1 MILIMTRDKEVGE
14 SWHEM
19 VCAYS
24 IIIFGSKGNN
34 TLIMERWNDSTKS
47 NKKVAISIIIIISLK
62 KEAVFPLCI
71 FELFHVQPWVHYSTL
86 LFFPLP
92 DKCCNWK
99 GFLMQSSDIS
109 SAHILCVSNWACIKN
124 INIHTPFILGR
135 SMLRIYIGK
144 KWKKKK
150 QKRKMLCC
158 THANLVLCFNS
169 FHL

>member
-71 FELFHVQPWVHYSTL
+71 FELFHVQPWVRTIVHYYFSLYLTNVVIGRA
-86 LFFPLP
+86 FWCRAVIFHP
-92 DKCCNWK
+92 
-99 GFLMQSSDIS
+99 
-109 SAHILCVSNWACIKN
+109 HIYYVWATEHASKN
-124 INIHTPFILGR
+124 INIHSTPFILGRRRR

-144 KWKKKK
+144 SGRKKN
-150 QKRKMLCC
+150 KREKCC
-158 THANLVLCFNS
+158 VVHTQT
-169 FHL
+169 

>member
-109 SAHILCVSNWACIKN
+109 SAHTMCEQLSMHKKYKHTYTIYTWPLYAQN
-124 INIHTPFILGR
+124 IYR
-135 SMLRIYIGK
+135 EK
-144 KWKKKK
+144 VEEKK